1 MAIYH
6 LKYRPGKIR
15 DLDSESVR
23 ESMTKWLSETDPPRS
38 FLFCGPKG
46 SGKTSA
52 ARILAKSL
60 NCLDKKE
67 AEVCGKCANCLEI
80 ESGRSI
86 DMVELDGASNRGI
99 EDVRSIKDKAY
110 LLPSKLDY
118 KVIIID
124 EVHMLT
130 KEAFNA
136 LLKLIEEP
144 PVKTVFVMCTT
155 DPQKI
160 PQTVLSRLVRIDFKK
175 GGSGE
180 LRQSLKRII
189 QGEEIKISKEAI
201 DLIVSK
207 SDGSFRNIARMFNEI
222 VVSLG
227 KKIDLNDLEKYFS
240 NKGGDYS
247 FDDLVID
254 LANKETKK
262 VLVNFEKMA
271 EKGMDFGGYRNELLN
286 YLQKKLLAEYGL
298 GGEKSVLSQAEISR
312 LMNILI
318 SVGRYEKE
326 VEIGQLPL
334 EMAVVEYVS
343 GLSGDPNVGRVNPS
357 SSGAGPS
364 NGGVTKKGEEKKN
377 SKEGKLSKEEV
388 GDESKMVILTQKV
401 EDIEKKWHEVLAAVK
416 PYNHSVEAFLRA
428 SRPKEVVKGELVMEV
443 FYPFHKDKLEE
454 PRNRQIVEVGLEKVL
469 GEKIL
474 FRCVLATNK
483 KPAVVI
489 DNNYKLEETRQ
500 SNDGGEVSGGDI
512 YDLAKEIFG

>member
-6 LKYRPGKIR
+6 LKYRPGKIA

-23 ESMTKWLSETDPPRS
+23 ESLSKWLSESDGPRS
-38 FLFCGPKG
+38 FLFSGPKG

-60 NCLDKKE
+60 NCLNKKGKD
-67 AEVCGKCANCLEI
+67 VCGKCANCLEI

-86 DMVELDGASNRGI
+86 DIVELDGASNRGI

-110 LLPSKLDY
+110 LLPSKLDF

-144 PVKTVFVMCTT
+144 PQKTVFVLCTT

-160 PQTVLSRLVRIDFKK
+160 PQTVLSRLVKIDFKK
-175 GGSGE
+175 GGDEE
-180 LRQSLKRII
+180 LRRSLKRII
-189 QGEEIKISKEAI
+189 EGEEIEIGKEAI
-201 DLIVSK
+201 NLVVEK

-227 KKIDLNDLEKYFS
+227 KKIDLADLEKYFS
-240 NKGGDYS
+240 KRRGHYGYDELV
-247 FDDLVID
+247 DDL
-254 LANKETKK
+254 AQKEIKK
-262 VLVNFEKMA
+262 ILESFEKMA
-271 EKGMDFGGYRNELLN
+271 EAGVDFSGYRHEFLD

-298 GGEKSVLSQAEISR
+298 GGEKSVLSQTEISK

-318 SVGRYEKE
+318 GVGRYEKE
-326 VEIGQLPL
+326 VEIGQLPM
-334 EMAVVEYVS
+334 EMAVVEFVA
-343 GLSGDPNVGRVNPS
+343 GLNGSGDLD
-357 SSGAGPS
+357 
-364 NGGVTKKGEEKKN
+364 KKEKKEIEKEVKEDKPTPDP
-377 SKEGKLSKEEV
+377 SLDKEGK
-388 GDESKMVILTQKV
+388 SKMVILTQGV
-401 EDIEKKWHEVLAAVK
+401 EEIEKKWHEVLAAVK
-416 PYNHSVEAFLRA
+416 PFNHSVEAFLRA
-428 SRPKEVVKGELVMEV
+428 ARPREMVKGELVMEV

-454 PRNRQIVEVGLEKVL
+454 PRNRQIVEVGLEKVM
-469 GEKIL
+469 GQKVV
-474 FRCVLATNK
+474 FRCVLANNK
-483 KPAVVI
+483 KPALVI
-489 DNNYKLEETRQ
+489 DNNYKMEEKKESLVET
-500 SNDGGEVSGGDI
+500 EVAGGDI

>member
-15 DLDSESVR
+15 DLDSDSVR
-23 ESMTKWLSETDPPRS
+23 ESLSKWLSESDPPRS
-38 FLFCGPKG
+38 FLFAGPKG

-60 NCLDKKE
+60 NCLNKKE
-67 AEVCGKCANCLEI
+67 VDVCGKCANCVEI

-86 DMVELDGASNRGI
+86 DIVELDGASNRGI

-110 LLPSKLDY
+110 LLPSKLGF

-144 PVKTVFVMCTT
+144 PQKTVFVMCTT

-175 GGSGE
+175 GGKEE
-180 LRQSLKRII
+180 LKKSLKRII
-189 QGEEIKISKEAI
+189 EGEEIVISKEAI
-201 DLIVSK
+201 NLVVDK
-207 SDGSFRNIARMFNEI
+207 SDGSFRNTARMFNEV

-227 KKIDLNDLEKYFS
+227 KKIELADLEKYFS
-240 NKGGDYS
+240 KKSGDYG
-247 FDDLVID
+247 FDELVDDLM
-254 LANKETKK
+254 LKEIKK
-262 VLVNFEKMA
+262 VLKNFEKMA
-271 EKGMDFGGYRNELLN
+271 ENGVDFANYRNDLLN
-286 YLQKKLLAEYGL
+286 YLQNKLLAEYGL
-298 GGEKSVLSQAEISR
+298 GGEKSVLNQMEISR
-312 LMNILI
+312 FMNILI

-326 VEIGQLPL
+326 VEIAQLPL
-334 EMAVVEYVS
+334 EMAVVEFVS
-343 GLSGDPNVGRVNPS
+343 GLKNE
-357 SSGAGPS
+357 
-364 NGGVTKKGEEKKN
+364 GGGGQKRKETVDEEKEVVVE
-377 SKEGKLSKEEV
+377 SKVTMVGFGVEEV
-388 GDESKMVILTQKV
+388 ENRWS
-401 EDIEKKWHEVLAAVK
+401 EVLAAVK

-428 SRPKEVVKGELVMEV
+428 ARPREIVKGELVMEV

-469 GEKIL
+469 GQKVI
-474 FRCVLATNK
+474 FRCVLGNNK
-483 KPAVVI
+483 KPALVI
-489 DNNYKLEETRQ
+489 DNNYKIEENKENLSETE
-500 SNDGGEVSGGDI
+500 SVSGDI

>member
-6 LKYRPGKIR
+6 LKYRPGKIG

-23 ESMTKWLSETDPPRS
+23 ESLSKWLAESDPPRS
-38 FLFCGPKG
+38 FLFSGPKG

-60 NCLDKKE
+60 NCLSKKGKD
-67 AEVCGKCANCLEI
+67 VCGKCANCMEI

-86 DMVELDGASNRGI
+86 DIVELDGASNRGI

-110 LLPSKLDY
+110 LLPSKLDF

-144 PVKTVFVMCTT
+144 PQKTVFVMCTT

-160 PQTVLSRLVRIDFKK
+160 PQTVLSRLVKIDFKK
-175 GGSGE
+175 GGSEE
-180 LRQSLKRII
+180 LRKSLKRII
-189 QGEEIKISKEAI
+189 DGEEIEIGKEAI
-201 DLIVSK
+201 SLVVEK

-227 KKIDLNDLEKYFS
+227 KKIELADLEKYFS
-240 NKGGDYS
+240 KRRGYYGYDELV
-247 FDDLVID
+247 DDL
-254 LANKETKK
+254 AQKEIKK
-262 VLVNFEKMA
+262 ILESFEKMA
-271 EKGMDFGGYRNELLN
+271 EAGVDFSGYRHELLN
-286 YLQKKLLAEYGL
+286 YLQKKLLAEFGL
-298 GGEKSVLSQAEISR
+298 GGERSVLSQIEISR

-326 VEIGQLPL
+326 VEIGQLPM
-334 EMAVVEYVS
+334 EMAVVEFVS
-343 GLSGDPNVGRVNPS
+343 GLSG
-357 SSGAGPS
+357 
-364 NGGVTKKGEEKKN
+364 GGEKEKKEKKDKPTPN
-377 SKEGKLSKEEV
+377 ASLDKEGKLLREE
-388 GDESKMVILTQKV
+388 MVEEPKIVMLTQGV
-401 EDIEKKWHEVLAAVK
+401 EEIEKKWHEILAAVK
-416 PYNHSVEAFLRA
+416 PFNHSVEAFLRA
-428 SRPKEVVKGELVMEV
+428 ARPREVAKGELVMEV

-469 GEKIL
+469 GQKMV
-474 FRCVLATNK
+474 FRCVLGNNK
-483 KPAVVI
+483 KPALVI
-489 DNNYKLEETRQ
+489 DNNYKVEETKEKL
-500 SNDGGEVSGGDI
+500 SDTETAGGDI

>member
-6 LKYRPGKIR
+6 LKYRPGKIA

-23 ESMTKWLSETDPPRS
+23 ESLSKWLSESDPPRS
-38 FLFCGPKG
+38 FLFSGPKG

-60 NCLDKKE
+60 NCLNKKK
-67 AEVCGKCANCLEI
+67 ADVCGKCANCLEI

-86 DMVELDGASNRGI
+86 DIVELDGASNRGI

-110 LLPSKLDY
+110 LLPSKLNY

-144 PVKTVFVMCTT
+144 PEKTVFVLCTT

-160 PQTVLSRLVRIDFKK
+160 PQTVLSRLVKIDFKK
-175 GGSGE
+175 GGKEE
-180 LRQSLKRII
+180 LRRSLTRVID
-189 QGEEIKISKEAI
+189 GEGIEIRKEAI
-201 DLIVSK
+201 DLIVEK

-222 VVSLG
+222 VVNLG
-227 KKIDLNDLEKYFS
+227 KKIELADLEKYFS
-240 NKGGDYS
+240 KRRGYYGYDE
-247 FDDLVID
+247 LVAD
-254 LANKETKK
+254 LAQKEIRKI
-262 VLVNFEKMA
+262 LESFEKMA
-271 EKGMDFGGYRNELLN
+271 EAGVDFSGYRHEFLD
-286 YLQKKLLAEYGL
+286 YLQKKLLAEFGL
-298 GGEKSVLSQAEISR
+298 DGERGILNQIEISK

-318 SVGRYEKE
+318 GVGRYEKE
-326 VEIGQLPL
+326 VEIGQLPM

-343 GLSGDPNVGRVNPS
+343 GLSGS
-357 SSGAGPS
+357 GPS
-364 NGGVTKKGEEKKN
+364 RGGVKKEVRKDKPTPDPSLDPAVAGQA
-377 SKEGKLSKEEV
+377 KEGK
-388 GDESKMVILTQKV
+388 SKMVILTQGV
-401 EDIEKKWHEVLAAVK
+401 EEIEKKWQEILAAVK
-416 PYNHSVEAFLRA
+416 PFNHSVEAFLRA
-428 SRPKEVVKGELVMEV
+428 ARPREVVKGELVMEV

-469 GEKIL
+469 GQKMV
-474 FRCVLATNK
+474 FKCVLANNK
-483 KPAVVI
+483 KPALVI
-489 DNNYKLEETRQ
+489 DNNYKMEEKKESLVET
-500 SNDGGEVSGGDI
+500 EVAGGDI